1 MSYLRYMCLLGSSW
15 PPVVCRSAHVLFRL
29 YVFVYIYWCAIHI
42 VLCFCFV
49 HLRLVF
55 PMLLVSLDCQFL
67 IAPSVFSNIYILV
80 LIIKKCEKTLMR
92 MQRKTIGIF
101 TSWNVCK
108 NSVNKYQARL
118 FKGFT
123 DIEHAIDFLDHCIL
137 ATGPKTIIKHAKYV
151 SKIIMEA
158 QAN

>member
-1 MSYLRYMCLLGSSW
+1 MSYLRYMCLFGSSW
-15 PPVVCRSAHVLFRL
+15 PPVVCRSAHVLFTL

-55 PMLLVSLDCQFL
+55 PMLLV
-67 IAPSVFSNIYILV
+67 FSNIYILV

-92 MQRKTIGIF
+92 MQRETIGIF

-123 DIEHAIDFLDHCIL
+123 DIEHAIDFLDNCIL
-137 ATGPKTIIKHAKYV
+137 ATGPKTIIKHVKYV
-151 SKIIMEA
+151 SNIIMEA
-158 QAN
+158 QTN